1 MKKIFTILSILLYT
15 LSFSQNNKIPRY
27 IIEDGDT
34 IGILL
39 SIEQVQNLDNK
50 SELLILFEDLELK
63 SDRLNQN
70 YIDIINKSNEK
81 MVILDYKILQQQ
93 KENDDYQLI
102 IINLKKQIANCEEN
116 VKLCDLQK
124 SNKDKEIEIFKQT
137 IRKEKFKK
145 WLSVGGNIAIV
156 ITILFLVIK

>member
-1 MKKIFTILSILLYT
+1 MKKLFTILSILLYT